1 MTDMAHGKRTGT
13 RAAGKTLHN
22 SAARTPKH
30 KAEGRF
36 EPGAAV
42 MEDPLAPGRKARVQV
57 NLRHDVLTH
66 WHARGLIDAAQFAAG
81 RRFQSL
87 WHRSEI
93 GAGAAIRLDRPRVD
107 GGLRSDP
114 ISEWAI
120 EARNQLSAL
129 AALLG
134 MIDYPLMSR
143 VVGQGRPIEEE
154 GASGA
159 WGTREPQLYIGRRL
173 RDALSVL
180 ADHWGARGRD
190 RAPMRAERIGE

>member
-1 MTDMAHGKRTGT
+1 MAHAKRTGT
-13 RAAGKTLHN
+13 RAAGKAPRKPAGRKPQHG
-22 SAARTPKH
+22 
-30 KAEGRF
+30 AEGRF
-36 EPGAAV
+36 EPGEAV
-42 MEDPLAPGRKARVQV
+42 VDDPLTPARKTHVQI

-87 WHRSEI
+87 WYRSEI

-107 GGLRSDP
+107 GGMRPDP
-114 ISEWAI
+114 ITERAI

-129 AALLG
+129 AGVLG
-134 MIDYPLMSR
+134 MIDYPLMTR

-159 WGTREPQLYIGRRL
+159 SGTREPQLYIGRRL
-173 RDALSVL
+173 RDALLVL

-190 RAPMRAERIGE
+190 RVPMRAERLDE